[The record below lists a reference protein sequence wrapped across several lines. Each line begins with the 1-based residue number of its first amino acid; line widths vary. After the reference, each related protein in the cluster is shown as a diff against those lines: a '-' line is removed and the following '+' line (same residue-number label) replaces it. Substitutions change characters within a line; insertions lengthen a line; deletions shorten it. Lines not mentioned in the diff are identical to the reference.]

1 MLNPYKTMPV
11 GMEINILIGIIFALI
26 LMVIG
31 ATIYDKKH
39 PDNKKTRKVPTVLL
53 SLAIIAALLLGII
66 HINIAS
72 ANNKGMQYIEWEGMT
87 LEQINKAAK
96 VAPTASE
103 TPDKLSGAIVILY
116 KFGCPH
122 CESVYPKL
130 TKKLE
135 GKKNVYFVPSDS
147 KLGQKLVK
155 QGKIAQVPTGV
166 YIRKKALANGTTQN
180 NAALY
185 AIDKKGKPI
194 LNENALDRLLL
205 LQEQRK

>member
-11 GMEINILIGIIFALI
+11 GMEIKILMGIMLVLI

-31 ATIYDKKH
+31 VIIYDKKH
-39 PDNKKTRKVPTVLL
+39 PDNKKTRKIPNVLL

-66 HINIAS
+66 HINITS
-72 ANNKGMQYIEWEGMT
+72 ANKKGMEYINWEGMT

-103 TPDKLSGAIVILY
+103 TPDNLSGAIVILY

-122 CESVYPKL
+122 CEAVYPGMM
-130 TKKLE
+130 KKLE

-155 QGKIAQVPTGV
+155 QGKISQVPTGV
-166 YIRKKALANGTTQN
+166 YIRRKTLANGAAQN
-180 NAALY
+180 NIVLY
-185 AIDKKGKPI
+185 TTDKKGKPI
-194 LNENALDRLLL
+194 FNEKALDRLLL

>member
-1 MLNPYKTMPV
+1 MLNPFNKIPV
-11 GMEINILIGIIFALI
+11 VMELKILTAILIIFT
-26 LMVIG
+26 LMTIG
-31 ATIYDKKH
+31 AIIYKKKN
-39 PDNKKTRKVPTVLL
+39 PNNKRTRRLPAVFLGIAVL
-53 SLAIIAALLLGII
+53 SALLLSITR
-66 HINIAS
+66 INLTTAS
-72 ANNKGMQYIEWEGMT
+72 NKGMEYIDWGGMT
-87 LEQINKAAK
+87 LEQINTAAK

-103 TPDKLSGAIVILY
+103 TPDNLSGAIVILY

-122 CESVYPKL
+122 CENIYPGL

-135 GKKNVYFVPSDS
+135 GKKNVYFVPSGS

-166 YIRKKALANGTTQN
+166 YIRKKALANGATQN
-180 NAALY
+180 NATLY